1 MTATFELTAFFELM
15 VAPVAVAIA
24 FRHASRALGV
34 RRAALEMS
42 AVAVYGFTLEV
53 VAMAVFGSHHYSED
67 WMLAPLGVPVAVALV
82 WSAVIVAAM
91 AVAWRY
97 GAPTLAARAA
107 AAALAAAT
115 LDMMIEPVA
124 VGAGLWT
131 WTPPGPWL
139 GVPIGNFVGWGIIVG
154 AYGYGAER
162 WAGGEGWT
170 ALTRRAALAAGC
182 IALLV
187 AVGLVWTRLGL
198 ERAFENDRGW
208 IVWVA
213 VSLGAV
219 SCRWW
224 PFARPQVPHSL
235 PERLAATPG
244 RGPQAVLLVV
254 GVGFLIG
261 ARFAGGGDEMAVV
274 CAGSLLAVRTVAA
287 VRRDA

>member
-1 MTATFELTAFFELM
+1 VTTLTPFYEVI

-42 AVAVYGFTLEV
+42 ALAAYGFTLEA
-53 VAMAVFGSHHYSED
+53 VAMAVFASHRYSAE

-82 WSAVIVAAM
+82 WSAVIVAVM

-97 GAPTLAARAA
+97 AARTLMAR
-107 AAALAAAT
+107 AALAALTAIA

-124 VGAGLWT
+124 VAAGLWA

-139 GVPIGNFVGWGIIVG
+139 GVPIGNFVGWGVIVG
-154 AYGYGAER
+154 AYAYGAER
-162 WAGGEGWT
+162 WAGNEGWPR
-170 ALTRRAALAAGC
+170 AIARRAALAAGC
-182 IALLV
+182 IAALV
-187 AVGLVWTRLGL
+187 AVGIVWTRLGL
-198 ERAFENDRGW
+198 ERAFDDDRGW
-208 IVWVA
+208 IVWVLVLIA
-213 VSLGAV
+213 AV

-224 PFARPQVPHSL
+224 PFAPPQARHAL

-254 GVGFLIG
+254 AFGFLIG
-261 ARFAGGGDEMAVV
+261 TRFAGGDAIAVV
-274 CAGSLLAVRTVAA
+274 GAVTLLAVRTVAA
-287 VRRDA
+287 VRRE